1 MRDGGLRALYGAE
14 STRPGQ
20 KFSTDYS
27 LLGANENYRRVQA
40 PDAGKAR
47 RVG

>member
-20 KFSTDYS
+20 KFSADHPQS
-27 LLGANENYRRVQA
+27 RANENYRRVQA